1 MSVRRGPRPL
11 NVRLRRLL
19 VMLPWLMERGQAT
32 LVEMAERFQVSE
44 KDLITDLEQAAMCGL
59 PPFVD
64 EFIDLF
70 IDDGVVTV
78 GVPRF
83 FTRPLRLTAP
93 EGFALLMA
101 GRAALALP
109 GADVDGPLARA
120 LDKLEA
126 VLGDDGMVLD
136 LAQPPA
142 TADLVRAVEQH
153 HTISITYWSASSGT
167 SSQRVIAPSAV
178 FADRG
183 RWYVVAHD
191 SRSDEERTFR
201 IDRMTEWHATGQAAD
216 VQNDE
221 ARPPAGDAWFDELVD
236 LPVATLRLRPA
247 GRWVVERYPVRSVT
261 TDGDDTVVLLAI
273 ASEPWLRDLLLQ
285 LGPDAQVMDPPQWR
299 DLAARGASHLLATRY
314 ASTV

>member
-1 MSVRRGPRPL
+1 MSARRGPRPL

-19 VMLPWLMERGQAT
+19 VMLPWLMERGSAT
-32 LVEMAERFQVSE
+32 LAEMAERFQVSE

-70 IDDGVVTV
+70 VDDGVVTV

-101 GRAALALP
+101 GRAALTLP
-109 GADVDGPLARA
+109 GADTDGPLARA
-120 LDKLEA
+120 LDKLEN

-142 TADLVRAVEQH
+142 TAALVDAVAQH
-153 HTISITYWSASSGT
+153 ATVAVTYWSASSGAST
-167 SSQRVIAPSAV
+167 RRVIAPHSV

-183 RWYVVAHD
+183 RWYVVAFD
-191 SRSDEERTFR
+191 DRSGEERTFR
-201 IDRMTEWHATGQAAD
+201 IDRMTDWMLTGDSA
-216 VQNDE
+216 
-221 ARPPAGDAWFDELVD
+221 PPADPVARAAGGDAWFDELDD
-236 LPVATLRLRPA
+236 LPVVTLRLRPA
-247 GRWVVERYPVRSVT
+247 GRWVVERYPVRSTT
-261 TDGDDTVVLLAI
+261 TDGDDTIALLAI
-273 ASEPWLRDLLLQ
+273 ASETWLRDLVLQ
-285 LGPDAQVMDPPQWR
+285 LGLDADVVDPPEWR
-299 DLAARGASHLLATRY
+299 ELAARAASDLLATRY
-314 ASTV
+314 ATSA

>member
-1 MSVRRGPRPL
+1 VTRRGPRPL

-19 VMLPWLMERGQAT
+19 VMLPWLMERGSAT
-32 LVEMAERFQVSE
+32 VAEMAQRFQVSE

-70 IDDGVVTV
+70 VDDGVITV

-109 GADVDGPLARA
+109 GADIDGPLARA

-126 VLGDDGMVLD
+126 VLGDDAMVLD

-142 TADLVRAVEQH
+142 TAALVAAIDQQT
-153 HTISITYWSASSGT
+153 TIEITYWSASSGT
-167 SSQRVIAPSAV
+167 SSQRVIAPRAV

-191 SRSDEERTFR
+191 DRSGEERTFR
-201 IDRMTEWHATGQAAD
+201 IDRVTEWQPTGLPAPPSVDVARAAG
-216 VQNDE
+216 
-221 ARPPAGDAWFDELVD
+221 GDAWFDELDD
-236 LPVATLRLRPA
+236 LPVVTLRVRPA

-261 TDGDDTVVLLAI
+261 TEGDDTIVHLAI
-273 ASEPWLRDLLLQ
+273 VSENWLRDLVLQ
-285 LGPDAQVMDPPQWR
+285 LGPDAQVVEPPEWR
-299 DLAARGASHLLATRY
+299 GLAARTARQLLDVRY
-314 ASTV
+314 AQAG

>member
-1 MSVRRGPRPL
+1 
-11 NVRLRRLL
+11 LL

-32 LVEMAERFQVSE
+32 LAEMAERFQVSE

-109 GADVDGPLARA
+109 GGDTDGPLGRA

-126 VLGDDGMVLD
+126 VLGDDAMVLD

-142 TADLVRAVEQH
+142 TAALVEAAEQR
-153 HTISITYWSASSGT
+153 TTMSIRYWSASSGT
-167 SSQRVIAPSAV
+167 STARVIAPRAV

-183 RWYVVAHD
+183 RWYVLAHD
-191 SRSDEERTFR
+191 DRSGEERTFR
-201 IDRMTEWHATGQAAD
+201 IDRLTEWSSTGLTA
-216 VQNDE
+216 
-221 ARPPAGDAWFDELVD
+221 PPADEVAYPTGGDAWFDELVD
-236 LPVATLRLRPA
+236 LPVVTLRLRPA
-247 GRWVVERYPVRSVT
+247 ARWVVERYPTRAVT
-261 TDGDDTVVLLAI
+261 VEGDDTIAQLAI
-273 ASEPWLRDLLLQ
+273 ASTTWLCDLLLQ
-285 LGPDAQVMDPPQWR
+285 LGRSAEVEDPPEWR
-299 DLAARGASHLLATRY
+299 HLAASTARELLATRY
-314 ASTV
+314 ATAV

>member
-1 MSVRRGPRPL
+1 
-11 NVRLRRLL
+11 
-19 VMLPWLMERGQAT
+19 MLPWLMERGQAT
-32 LVEMAERFQVSE
+32 LAEMAERFQVSQ

-64 EFIDLF
+64 EFIDLY

-109 GADVDGPLARA
+109 GADTDGPLARA

-126 VLGDDGMVLD
+126 VLGDDAMVLD

-142 TADLVRAVEQH
+142 TADLVLAVQQH
-153 HTISITYWSASSGT
+153 TTMAITYWSASSGT
-167 SSQRVIAPSAV
+167 SSERVVAPRAV

-191 SRSDEERTFR
+191 SRSAEERTFR
-201 IDRMTEWHATGQAAD
+201 IDRVTDWRSTGDVVLQPAD
-216 VQNDE
+216 LV
-221 ARPPAGDAWFDELVD
+221 RPPTGDAWFDELDD

-261 TDGDDTVVLLAI
+261 TDGDDTIAHLAI
-273 ASEPWLRDLLLQ
+273 ASEPWLRDLVLQ
-285 LGPDAQVMDPPQWR
+285 LGPDAHVVDPPEWR
-299 DLAARGASHLLATRY
+299 DLAARSAHALLAARY
-314 ASTV
+314 SAV

>member
-1 MSVRRGPRPL
+1 VSARRGPRPL

-19 VMLPWLMERGQAT
+19 VMLPWLMERGSAT
-32 LVEMAERFQVSE
+32 LAEMAERFQVTE

-109 GADVDGPLARA
+109 GADTEGPLARA

-126 VLGDDGMVLD
+126 VLGGDAMVLD

-142 TADLVRAVEQH
+142 TTELVEAVDR
-153 HTISITYWSASSGT
+153 HTTVAITYWSASSGT
-167 SSQRVIAPSAV
+167 SSTRTISPRAV

-183 RWYVVAHD
+183 RWYVVAGD
-191 SRSDEERTFR
+191 DRSGEERTFR
-201 IDRMTEWHATGQAAD
+201 IDRITDLTATDQPAAPSD
-216 VQNDE
+216 DMVRT
-221 ARPPAGDAWFDELVD
+221 AGGDAWFDELDD
-236 LPVATLRLRPA
+236 LPVVTLRLRPA

-261 TDGDDTVVLLAI
+261 SDGDDTIAELAI
-273 ASEPWLRDLLLQ
+273 VSENWLRDLVLQ
-285 LGPDAQVMDPPQWR
+285 LGRDAQVIEPPRWCGLAGEAARQL
-299 DLAARGASHLLATRY
+299 LAARY
-314 ASTV
+314 APN

>member
-1 MSVRRGPRPL
+1 MNVRRGPRPL

-19 VMLPWLMERGQAT
+19 VMLPWLMERGGAT
-32 LVEMAERFQVSE
+32 LAEMAERFQISQ

-64 EFIDLF
+64 EFIDLY

-109 GADVDGPLARA
+109 GADTGGPLARA

-126 VLGDDGMVLD
+126 VLGDDAMVLD

-142 TADLVRAVEQH
+142 TADLAIAVQQR
-153 HTISITYWSASSGT
+153 TTMAITYWSASSGDA
-167 SSQRVIAPSAV
+167 SERIISPRAV

-191 SRSDEERTFR
+191 SRTDQERTFR
-201 IDRMTEWHATGQAAD
+201 IDRVTDWKPTGDLAQQRDDQLLA
-216 VQNDE
+216 
-221 ARPPAGDAWFDELVD
+221 PTGDAWFDELDD
-236 LPVATLRLRPA
+236 LPVVTLLLRPA

-261 TDGDDTVVLLAI
+261 TDANDTIAHLAI
-273 ASEPWLRDLLLQ
+273 ASETWLRDLLLQ
-285 LGPDAQVMDPPQWR
+285 LGPDAQVVEPPAWR
-299 DLAARGASHLLATRY
+299 DLAARSARELLAERY
-314 ASTV
+314 SPE

>member
-1 MSVRRGPRPL
+1 MNARRGPRPL
-11 NVRLRRLL
+11 SVRLRRLL

-32 LVEMAERFQVSE
+32 LSEMAQRFQISE

-64 EFIDLF
+64 EFIDLYV
-70 IDDGVVTV
+70 DDGVVTV

-109 GADVDGPLARA
+109 GADTDGPLARA

-126 VLGDDGMVLD
+126 VLGDDAMVLD

-142 TADLVRAVEQH
+142 TADLVLAVQQH
-153 HTISITYWSASSGT
+153 TTMSITYWSASTGT
-167 SSQRVIAPSAV
+167 SSERVIAPRAV

-191 SRSDEERTFR
+191 SRSDQERTFR
-201 IDRMTEWHATGQAAD
+201 VDRVTEWHSTGDVAEPPAD
-216 VQNDE
+216 RSP
-221 ARPPAGDAWFDELVD
+221 APAGDAWFDELDD
-236 LPVATLRLRPA
+236 LPVVTLRLRPA

-261 TDGDDTVVLLAI
+261 TDGDDTIALLAI
-273 ASEPWLRDLLLQ
+273 ASETWLRDLVLQ
-285 LGPDAQVMDPPQWR
+285 LGPDADVVDPPVWR
-299 DLAARGASHLLATRY
+299 DLAARTARDLLAARY
-314 ASTV
+314 TPA